1 MVVMIKSITLSIIIL
16 TFASCA
22 TTLKSNKYGDSG
34 LYALTSDKMIEIA
47 QIAMKEEFEE
57 NQISR
62 LTEPEWTKDMNFDPK
77 FEENQLSRLTEPQL
91 GFKAR
96 WEYLLDYLDIS
107 IYVVEHGEKGYSFEI
122 KTDGTALVTGNIK
135 AQNIMRKAKA
145 LADSSVSK

>member
-47 QIAMKEEFEE
+47 QIAMKEE
-57 NQISR
+57 
-62 LTEPEWTKDMNFDPK
+62 